1 MYLIPL
7 LSTLMSSIIAGA
19 LPMTSRNLGHRGVA
33 VFSII
38 SLGIAFL
45 SSAIIWMDLYIG
57 SSPVWLDLFG
67 VWIEVGTVTVSW
79 VFYYDLLTAHML
91 FTVTSVSLAVHIYA
105 VVYMRSD
112 PHLTLFMS
120 YLSLFTFFMLV
131 YVCGDNLLV
140 MLVGWEGIGVC
151 SYLLIGYYSHRLAGV
166 KSAQKAILVN
176 RVSDGMLL
184 WGVLW
189 IWYYGGS
196 LEYDLVL
203 LNETTN
209 ISMFIVIS
217 VLIGAMGKSAQIL
230 FHVWLAD
237 AMEGPTPVSAL
248 IHAATLVTAGI
259 YLMVRLGPF
268 MAGSD
273 LVILIGSL
281 TAFMA
286 GIFGFFQADL
296 KRVIA
301 FSTCSQL
308 GYMMVSVGL
317 GEYGAE
323 ASMTHLMTHA
333 SFKAALFLA
342 AGVVIMT
349 TSGNQHMA
357 RYEGLSVTH
366 SSIFC
371 FLTLLVGCL
380 CLVGF
385 PETSGFYS
393 KEAIMNLS
401 YSTFNGGTP
410 AVTYYAHTLLYI
422 AALITSCY
430 TAKLFIQSFLYDFS
444 GPLVE
449 QHDTKVKTD
458 PLLIMAMTLLILDV
472 ILKIWVGT
480 SLISGILFFIPWGV
494 KTLPFGLVIA
504 GILSATA
511 LFPGS
516 SKELYIIRF
525 SATRWGFDQLYARTL
540 VNMVLDWGRISWSAG
555 DKGLFMVPSMPI
567 STKVSK

>member
-1 MYLIPL
+1 
-7 LSTLMSSIIAGA
+7 MSCVFAGA
-19 LPMTSRNLGHRGVA
+19 LPMVSRNLGHRGVA
-33 VFSII
+33 VFSIFCLI
-38 SLGIAFL
+38 IAFL
-45 SSAIIWMDLYIG
+45 SSAFIWIDLYIG

-67 VWIEVGTVTVSW
+67 PWFEVGTVTVSW
-79 VFYYDLLTAHML
+79 IFYYDLLTAHML
-91 FTVTSVSLAVHIYA
+91 FTVTSVSLAVHIFA

-112 PHLTLFMS
+112 PHLSLFMS

-151 SYLLIGYYSHRLAGV
+151 SYLLIGYYSHRLAAV

-189 IWYYGGS
+189 IWYYTGS

-203 LNETTN
+203 LNQTSS

-273 LVILIGSL
+273 LVILVGCS

-286 GIFGFFQADL
+286 GVFGFFQSDL

-308 GYMMVSVGL
+308 GYATQYMII
-317 GEYGAE
+317 
-323 ASMTHLMTHA
+323 
-333 SFKAALFLA
+333 K
-342 AGVVIMT
+342 
-349 TSGNQHMA
+349 
-357 RYEGLSVTH
+357 
-366 SSIFC
+366 
-371 FLTLLVGCL
+371 TL
-380 CLVGF
+380 
-385 PETSGFYS
+385 
-393 KEAIMNLS
+393 
-401 YSTFNGGTP
+401 
-410 AVTYYAHTLLYI
+410 
-422 AALITSCY
+422 
-430 TAKLFIQSFLYDFS
+430 
-444 GPLVE
+444 
-449 QHDTKVKTD
+449 
-458 PLLIMAMTLLILDV
+458 
-472 ILKIWVGT
+472 GT
-480 SLISGILFFIPWGV
+480 SLHIQGQGRSFLFCNEDYTKGAIFIARKEKCGNSWE
-494 KTLPFGLVIA
+494 KDVIPDSY
-504 GILSATA
+504 IEKFDDL
-511 LFPGS
+511 
-516 SKELYIIRF
+516 SKEQQYLIKSKYKNKSVVYLWQNKI
-525 SATRWGFDQLYARTL
+525 
-540 VNMVLDWGRISWSAG
+540 N
-555 DKGLFMVPSMPI
+555 GLKKKKKPDLP
-567 STKVSK
+567 

>member
-7 LSTLMSSIIAGA
+7 LATLMSSVFSAG
-19 LPMTSRNLGHRGVA
+19 LPIVSRNLGHRGVA
-33 VFSII
+33 VFSIT
-38 SLGIAFL
+38 SLAIAFI
-45 SSAIIWMDLYIG
+45 SSACIWIDLYIG
-57 SSPVWLDLFG
+57 ASPVWLDLFG
-67 VWIEVGTVTVSW
+67 PWFEVGTVTVSW
-79 VFYYDLLTAHML
+79 IFYYDLLTAHML
-91 FTVTSVSLAVHIYA
+91 FTVTSVSLAVHIFA

-112 PHLTLFMS
+112 PHLSLFMS

-151 SYLLIGYYSHRLAGV
+151 SYLLIGYYSHRLAAV

-189 IWYYGGS
+189 IWYYTGA

-203 LNETTN
+203 LNETSS

-259 YLMVRLGPF
+259 YLMVRLAPF

-273 LVILIGSL
+273 LIILVGCL

-286 GIFGFFQADL
+286 GVFGFFQADL

-317 GEYGAE
+317 GEFGAE

-342 AGVVIMT
+342 AGVIIMS

-357 RYEGLSVTH
+357 RYGGLSVSH
-366 SSIFC
+366 CSIFC

-380 CLVGF
+380 SLVGF

-393 KEAIMNLS
+393 KEVILNLS
-401 YSTFNGGTP
+401 YSFYNGGNL
-410 AVTYYAHTLLYI
+410 AIAYYAHTLLYI

-430 TAKLFIQSFLYDFS
+430 TAKLFYQSFMYDFS
-444 GPLVE
+444 GPLVNMDP
-449 QHDTKVKTD
+449 HHAHGAKTN
-458 PLLIMAMTLLILDV
+458 PLLIAAMTILIFDV

-480 SLISGILFFIPWGV
+480 SLLSGILLFIPWGV

-504 GILSATA
+504 GALSATA
-511 LFPGS
+511 LAPGS
-516 SKELYIIRF
+516 SNQLYILRF
-525 SATRWGFDQLYARTL
+525 CATRWGFDQLYARTI
-540 VNMVLDWGRISWSAG
+540 VNMVLDWGRISWFAG
-555 DKGLFMVPSMPI
+555 DKGLFIVP
-567 STKVSK
+567 KLKA